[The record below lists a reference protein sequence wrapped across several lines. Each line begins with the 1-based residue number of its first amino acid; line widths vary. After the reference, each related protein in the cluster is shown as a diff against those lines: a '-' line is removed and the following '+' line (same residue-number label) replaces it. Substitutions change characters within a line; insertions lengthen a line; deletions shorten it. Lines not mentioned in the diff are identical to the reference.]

1 MSVAELIAAA
11 MLVPLAGAMII
22 SQLGRWPDI
31 RETVSLMTATI
42 LVAIVYSIYQQSWND
57 VSATLVLAE
66 PIPGIPIAFSVE
78 PLGMLFAIIASVLWL
93 VTSIYAIGYMRGHHE
108 QNQTRF
114 FATFAIAIAG
124 TMGIIFADNLFTL
137 FLFYE
142 FLTISTYP
150 LVTHSGSEKA
160 RRSGRVYLGIL
171 MMTSIGLMLPA
182 MIIIWS
188 QAGTL
193 DFTPGGFIADRVDPA
208 WVTPLYLLFIFGIGK
223 AAVMPLHRWLPA
235 AMVAPTPV
243 SALLH
248 AVAVVKAG
256 VFSVLKVTVYVFG
269 PGTIAGSHAHE
280 LIIWIPAITILL
292 ASLIA
297 MTRDNLKERLAY
309 STVSQLSYIVLAA
322 MLANQMGLL
331 AGSLHIAMHAFAKIT
346 LFFAAGA
353 ILVAT
358 HKTEVSQ
365 LNGLGQRMPFTF
377 IFFAIGA
384 ASIVGLPPMGGMW
397 SKWYLALGTVEA
409 GQWVLLAVLMLSSLL
424 NIVYLLAIPVRAFFV
439 QPTQTA
445 AGEIKEAPV
454 TCLIG
459 MLVPSIMCIY
469 LFFNPEPFYSLAQAL
484 AKQE

>member
-1 MSVAELIAAA
+1 MSVAELIAGA
-11 MLVPLAGAMII
+11 MLVPLAGALII
-22 SQLGRWPDI
+22 SQLGRWPDVH
-31 RETVSLMTATI
+31 ETVSLITASI
-42 LVAIVYSIYQQSWND
+42 LVAIVYFIYQESRNG

-124 TMGIIFADNLFTL
+124 TMGIIFANNLFTL

-150 LVTHSGSEKA
+150 LVTHSGTEKA

-171 MMTSIGLMLPA
+171 MVTSIGLMLPA
-182 MIIIWS
+182 MIVIWT
-188 QAGTL
+188 QVGTL
-193 DFTPGGFIADRVDPA
+193 DFVRGGIIADRIDPA

-256 VFSVLKVTVYVFG
+256 VFSILKVTVYIFG
-269 PGTIAGSHAHE
+269 PDTIAGSQAHE
-280 LIIWIPAITILL
+280 LIIWIPATTILL

-353 ILVAT
+353 ILVVT

-365 LNGLGQRMPFTF
+365 LNGLGHQMPFTF
-377 IFFAIGA
+377 IFFAIAA

-409 GQWVLLAVLMLSSLL
+409 QQWLLLAVLMLSSLL
-424 NIVYLLAIPVRAFFV
+424 NIIYLLAIPVRAFFRQSDEAV
-439 QPTQTA
+439 A
-445 AGEIKEAPV
+445 NDIKEAPL

-459 MLVPSIMCIY
+459 MFVPAMMCIY
-469 LFFNPEPFYSLAQAL
+469 LFFNPEPFYSLAQSL
-484 AKQE
+484 ANQE